1 MKIALIILGAIVVLI
16 AAIAAIGAMLPKQHT
31 ATRSAVVRKPAD
43 DVYKRIRELAST
55 PEYEIVLDE
64 PARRLISRVADK
76 SLPYSGSWTYDL
88 ESVPEGTRVT
98 ITENGEVPNP
108 IFRFLSKYVFGH
120 TKTMETYLSDLQQK
134 LS

>member
-1 MKIALIILGAIVVLI
+1 MKIVLIVLAAIVILI
-16 AAIAAIGAMLPKQHT
+16 AVIAAIGATLPKQHT
-31 ATRSAVVRKPAD
+31 ATRSAVVRRSPA
-43 DVYKRIRELAST
+43 DVYKKIRELVST

-64 PARRLISRVADK
+64 PAKRLISRIADK

-88 ESVPEGTRVT
+88 EPVPEGTRVT

-120 TKTMETYLSDLQQK
+120 TKTMETYLTDLQQK

>member
-1 MKIALIILGAIVVLI
+1 MKIVLIILGAIVVLI

-31 ATRSAVVRKPAD
+31 ATRSAVVRKPAA
-43 DVYKRIRELAST
+43 DVYRKIRELAST

-64 PARRLISRVADK
+64 PPRRLISRVADK

-88 ESVPEGTRVT
+88 EQVPEGTRVT

-120 TKTMETYLSDLQQK
+120 TSTMETYLSDLQQK

>member
-1 MKIALIILGAIVVLI
+1 MKIVLIVLAAIVILI
-16 AAIAAIGAMLPKQHT
+16 AVIAAIGATLPKQHT
-31 ATRSAVVRKPAD
+31 ATRSAVVRRSPA
-43 DVYKRIRELAST
+43 DVYKKIRELAST

-64 PARRLISRVADK
+64 PAKRLISRIADK

-88 ESVPEGTRVT
+88 EPVPEGTRVT

-120 TKTMETYLSDLQQK
+120 TKTMETYLTDLQQK

>member
-1 MKIALIILGAIVVLI
+1 MKIILIILAAVVILI
-16 AAIAAIGAMLPKQHT
+16 AAIAAIGAALPKQHT
-31 ATRSAVVRKPAD
+31 ATRSAVVRRSPA
-43 DVYKRIRELAST
+43 DVYKKIRELAST

-64 PARRLISRVADK
+64 PAKRLISRIADK

-88 ESVPEGTRVT
+88 EPVAEGTRVT

-120 TKTMETYLSDLQQK
+120 TKTMETYLTDLQQK